1 MFITSL
7 NEGPKAEYSLDG
19 AVLTVQGVY
28 IDLAARQRD
37 VRTVIDISLCNDLTT
52 AAEGAG
58 PWYIATVVIP
68 PREYELVET
77 GEIDEKGSPAMQQVV
92 RPLDLSK
99 VELRLWALPRSGQKV
114 ATEGVV

>member
-19 AVLTVQGVY
+19 VVLTVQGVSM
-28 IDLAARQRD
+28 DLAARQRD

-58 PWYIATVVIP
+58 PWCIATVVIP

-77 GEIDEKGSPAMQQVV
+77 GEIDEDGNPVMQQAV

-99 VELRLWALPRSGQKV
+99 VEMRLWALPRCGQRA
-114 ATEGVV
+114 ATEGVI